1 MKKNK
6 RIIILAVLFSL
17 GSLVLLSSLLNDVSA
32 SSTQQRYN
40 RLVIKQGTLEIMV
53 EDTDAAVERALDI
66 ANTYNGYV
74 LKQRVWD
81 GEDRRYR
88 YADITFGMPADD
100 FEGLTQGLKTLG
112 SLLDE
117 TADGQDVTDEYG
129 DQISHLE
136 SLYTTQERMRTFL
149 EQADTITD
157 TFTVHEELLK
167 IEAEIGEVQGRANY
181 LENQAAAGALTVK
194 IVPFMP
200 TPTPTPTLTPTPT
213 MTPTPL
219 PTPAEWRPGDTATA
233 ATVILQ
239 NTSQSVAD
247 VIINFSILWCPW
259 LLLIAFV
266 IYPIWFV
273 IKHFPSSE

>member
-1 MKKNK
+1 MKKNR
-6 RIIILAVLFSL
+6 RIVILFL
-17 GSLVLLSSLLNDVSA
+17 LLSLFGMILLGGLLTDVSA
-32 SSTQQRYN
+32 SSSQQRYN
-40 RLVIKQGTLEIMV
+40 RLVIKEGTLEIMV

-112 SLLDE
+112 TLLDE

-136 SLYTTQERMRTFL
+136 SLYATQERMRTFL

-157 TFTVHEELLK
+157 TFTVHAELLK

-181 LENQAAAGALTVK
+181 LENQAASAALTVK
-194 IVPFMP
+194 IVPFIP
-200 TPTPTPTLTPTPT
+200 TPTPSPTLTPTPT

-219 PTPAEWRPGDTATA
+219 PTPANWRPGDTAETA
-233 ATVILQ
+233 VVHLQ
-239 NTSQSVAD
+239 NTTQSVAD
-247 VIINFSILWCPW
+247 VLITFSILWCPW
-259 LLLIAFV
+259 LLLFAV
-266 IYPIWFV
+266 IGFIIWRVYHRF
-273 IKHFPSSE
+273 KT

>member
-1 MKKNK
+1 MKKNR
-6 RIIILAVLFSL
+6 RIFILFP
-17 GSLVLLSSLLNDVSA
+17 LLSLFGMILLGGLLTDVSA
-32 SSTQQRYN
+32 SSSQQRYN
-40 RLVIKQGTLEIMV
+40 RLVIKEGTLEIMV

-112 SLLDE
+112 ILLDE

-136 SLYTTQERMRTFL
+136 SLYATQERMRTFL

-167 IEAEIGEVQGRANY
+167 IEAEIGAVQGRANY
-181 LENQAAAGALTVK
+181 LENQAASASVTVK
-194 IVPFMP
+194 IVPFIP
-200 TPTPTPTLTPTPT
+200 TPTPSPTLTPTPT

-219 PTPAEWRPGDTATA
+219 PTPADWRPGDTAGA
-233 ATVILQ
+233 AAVVLQ
-239 NTSQSVAD
+239 NSTQSVAD
-247 VIINFSILWCPW
+247 VVITFSILWCSW
-259 LLLIAFV
+259 LLLLGLIGF
-266 IYPIWFV
+266 IIWRV
-273 IKHFPSSE
+273 YLHFEPK